1 MAKIPITQK
10 NISGFPGFHHPKSPA
25 LLLYLSKVRYIPQYK
40 HKCKAGRKSQRL
52 CKRCLNISYL
62 ERSAWKQ
69 QLYLGTSCC
78 FVRKH
83 TAFLF
88 CFLTEE
94 AVVICLKACSG
105 QQKTEYLV
113 YSFHHNTK
121 HLVFLTSDVML
132 TSSTSKCTSTSHDTC
147 LTKHK
152 MVCLLWFKLVSVV
165 PRPCRLVFSWLVRS
179 SPSLTIS
186 WRLSWTRT
194 EPGPEPGPELRDYL
208 RPLFFL
214 AED

>member
-1 MAKIPITQK
+1 M
-10 NISGFPGFHHPKSPA
+10 
-25 LLLYLSKVRYIPQYK
+25 
-40 HKCKAGRKSQRL
+40 
-52 CKRCLNISYL
+52 
-62 ERSAWKQ
+62 
-69 QLYLGTSCC
+69 
-78 FVRKH
+78 
-83 TAFLF
+83 
-88 CFLTEE
+88 
-94 AVVICLKACSG
+94 ICLKACSG